1 MDCLDGI
8 KCVLLHPLSLHF
20 WREMCTCKSCIHFRE
35 LKINVVQV
43 ATLVTSTGEGRRYIY
58 FLATK
63 TVKQR
68 AENNTKRYETAN
80 FLLTFFFVAMAI
92 GLGNAGSMLCI

>member
-1 MDCLDGI
+1 M
-8 KCVLLHPLSLHF
+8 
-20 WREMCTCKSCIHFRE
+20 CKSCIHFRE

-68 AENNTKRYETAN
+68 AENNTKQFETAY

>member
-1 MDCLDGI
+1 M
-8 KCVLLHPLSLHF
+8 
-20 WREMCTCKSCIHFRE
+20 CKSCIHFRE

-68 AENNTKRYETAN
+68 AENNTKQLETAN